1 MYINIICRCQASAD
15 DYLISSLSIQW
26 MRNRKYLD
34 SDGTTQQT
42 LGKIK
47 TRVLLFICMV
57 QTFTDGG
64 KLLQINDVKQSDIGS
79 YSCIVSTQVDS
90 LVSNMANL
98 IIEEV
103 NRIYGLK
110 FL

>member
-1 MYINIICRCQASAD
+1 MKNTQ
-15 DYLISSLSIQW
+15 
-26 MRNRKYLD
+26 YLD
-34 SDGTTQQT
+34 SDGTTKKT

-47 TRVLLFICMV
+47 TRVLLFIWMV